1 MFSRCYCVKLN
12 QLRYQYVP
20 LFLPALLP
28 KQDFHKQTGS
38 HWTAGH
44 SLPILQQSVI
54 TEPIEFFPQ
63 TIIIII
69 IIMLAGMKKLPIC
82 SHIFTPLIL
91 QFYLVWVFFGSRK
104 KNYLHS
110 FVFSSSF
117 CRYGKG
123 LLFGL
128 SICWYFCWAK
138 DKSNVSKS
146 CYIWW

>member
-12 QLRYQYVP
+12 PLRYQYVP
-20 LFLPALLP
+20 LFLPAPLP

-38 HWTAGH
+38 HRTAGH

-54 TEPIEFFPQ
+54 TEPIKFFSQ
-63 TIIIII
+63 TRIII

-91 QFYLVWVFFGSRK
+91 QFYLVGVFFGSRK
-104 KNYLHS
+104 KNHLHS

-128 SICWYFCWAK
+128 SISWYFW
-138 DKSNVSKS
+138 
-146 CYIWW
+146 